1 MSNKV
6 AVVTGGTSGI
16 GRATALALKDA
27 GCTVYELSR
36 RAQGVEGLPH
46 ISADVTKEESV
57 RAAVEQIMA
66 REGRI
71 DILVNNAGITKDGL
85 LMMMKPE
92 DFDAVIAANLLRGK
106 LKPDFTPNVD
116 CGDYVIIVNV
126 EKAVLT
132 GRKLEEKYYRRHS
145 GWIGGLKETK
155 YKTLMAERPEF
166 AMELA
171 VKGMLPKNT
180 IGRTAITRLKLFKG
194 PEHIHAAQ
202 KPEAWTQD

>member
-1 MSNKV
+1 MSTTLVRK
-6 AVVTGGTSGI
+6 
-16 GRATALALKDA
+16 
-27 GCTVYELSR
+27 E
-36 RAQGVEGLPH
+36 
-46 ISADVTKEESV
+46 DVQ
-57 RAAVEQIMA
+57 R
-66 REGRI
+66 
-71 DILVNNAGITKDGL
+71 
-85 LMMMKPE
+85 
-92 DFDAVIAANLLRGK
+92 IAANLLRGK

-180 IGRTAITRLKLFKG
+180 IGRTAMTRLKLFKG